1 MGVKSGLG
9 ALKWLTVS
17 QPLTLLADSTDR
29 HTQHV
34 WVQIPAQPLLT
45 VSYQVRHLTHSSLS
59 LPNCQMGTI
68 LSRAHIC
75 LALRNGSK
83 PSQGTCHE
91 WMLLMLYF
99 INFLWSRPRFQRIQ
113 IKLEATSICKVG
125 TGRVE
130 GPVSVGS
137 RASRF
142 WILLC
147 PPNQRPKD
155 HCLSP
160 PTFILRGYK
169 SNHLGRTHKGE
180 FQGQGTRSRLL
191 HWVERHRCKVQ

>member
-1 MGVKSGLG
+1 MTDSVPAVDIAGWQHRLPHTTRVGSNSCSATPDCVLSGK
-9 ALKWLTVS
+9 AFNSFQS
-17 QPLTLLADSTDR
+17 QSPQLSNGNNTISGT
-29 HTQHV
+29 
-34 WVQIPAQPLLT
+34 
-45 VSYQVRHLTHSSLS
+45 HLS
-59 LPNCQMGTI
+59 G
-68 LSRAHIC
+68 
-75 LALRNGSK
+75 ALRNGSK

-91 WMLLMLYF
+91 WMFLMLYF
-99 INFLWSRPRFQRIQ
+99 INFLLSRPRFQRVQ
-113 IKLEATSICKVG
+113 IKLEATSKCKVG

-130 GPVSVGS
+130 EGPVSVRS

-142 WILLC
+142 WTLLC

-160 PTFILRGYK
+160 PTFTLRGYK
-169 SNHLGRTHKGE
+169 NNHLGRTHKGE